1 MAKSRNNPVAVV
13 RPTKSSPAEASTAA
27 RAYHFAPSAA
37 HARLLRVPL
46 PVFELDSAARRISA
60 FAVGAVLLWLILAL
74 QLFVNVEPLNVHR
87 TDAIIMLGG
96 AGSERLPVAQRVQG
110 ELDIPVLV
118 LSHTDTQGNAA
129 ADDACNTAAFPSA
142 SLICLRPDG
151 LDTRGEAEAIS
162 RLVELN
168 GWTSV
173 TVVTSSYHVARARR
187 LIEQCTTAEVQM
199 ISSRPELS
207 WGQWLRRLVIETGGL
222 IDVSL
227 RPECATP

>member
-1 MAKSRNNPVAVV
+1 MATTARQHRSRGSAEQGFAG
-13 RPTKSSPAEASTAA
+13 RP
-27 RAYHFAPSAA
+27 AYHFAQSTA
-37 HARLLRVPL
+37 HVRLLRVPL
-46 PVFELDSAARRISA
+46 PVLELDSAARRIFA
-60 FAVGAVLLWLILAL
+60 FAVGAFLLWLLLAL
-74 QLFVNVEPLNVHR
+74 QLFVNVEPLSVHR

-110 ELDIPVLV
+110 DLDIPVLV
-118 LSHTDTQGNAA
+118 LSHTATLGNAA

-142 SLICLRPDG
+142 SLICFRPDG
-151 LDTRGEAEAIS
+151 LDTRGEAEAIA

-168 GWTSV
+168 GWKSV
-173 TVVTSSYHVARARR
+173 TVVTSSYHVTRAQR

-199 ISSRPELS
+199 VPSLPELS

-227 RPECATP
+227 RPECSAG